1 MSTTQITRTEQADTI
16 TYTATIDGAEVSEL
30 VIDSAT
36 RKVANVETLTAYR
49 GQGIARSL
57 WTAANAEAE
66 CYHAVEHHR
75 TDEGELFAQAVGGET
90 IAPELDH
97 IANCYI
103 CCGELDD
110 DDDDSQ
116 YGY

>member
-16 TYTATIDGAEVSEL
+16 TYTAAIDGAEVSEL
-30 VIDSAT
+30 VIDSGT
-36 RKVANVETLTAYR
+36 RKVVNIETLTAYR

-75 TDEGELFAQAVGGET
+75 TDEGNAFAQAVGGET

-97 IANCYI
+97 IDSCYI
-103 CCGELDD
+103 CETAD
-110 DDDDSQ
+110 DDDDSP